1 MANRKRTDWAVHE
14 NRRLIRERALEIGDG
29 YRAKNSEF
37 GEDGLPFARA
47 GNVNGDFN
55 FVDADILDSKSVA
68 KAKEKVSRSE
78 DSVITT
84 KGTFG
89 RVAFVRGDT
98 PKFVYSPQLCYW
110 RVLDPATIE
119 PRFLY
124 YWLQGPEF
132 YSQAFQIK
140 SSTDM
145 ADYASLRDQRDM
157 RITLPTPATQRKIA
171 AILSAYDELIE
182 NNKRRI
188 ALLEKMAEEIYRE
201 WFVRLRFPG
210 HEKVKFRKGLPEGW
224 KLSPFSDL
232 VTINP
237 LERIDKAEEVPFVAM
252 EDLALDSMYFTSTQS
267 RKGGQGSKFRND
279 DVLFPRI
286 TPSVENGKRGFVM
299 ILQEGQVALGS
310 TEFIVFRQ
318 KTLTPEHIFFVTCS
332 GEFRKNAELS
342 MTGASGR
349 QRVQENC
356 FSFFL
361 VKVPPVD
368 IRNRFSNV
376 VRPFFSQVRL
386 LSQQNENLQ
395 KTRDLLLPRLISG
408 KLSVENLEV
417 QFPPGMM
424 EEYETPPESPLH
436 KKGGSGG
443 SEAED

>member
-1 MANRKRTDWAVHE
+1 M
-14 NRRLIRERALEIGDG
+14 
-29 YRAKNSEF
+29 
-37 GEDGLPFARA
+37 
-47 GNVNGDFN
+47 
-55 FVDADILDSKSVA
+55 
-68 KAKEKVSRSE
+68 SRFC
-78 DSVITT
+78 
-84 KGTFG
+84 KGTLGDLLTFQRGFDITKDQQSDGPVPIISSSGISSYHIKWKVLGPGLVIG
-89 RVAFVRGDT
+89 RKGTLGTVHYVRENFWPHDT
-98 PKFVYSPQLCYW
+98 TLWVKDFKGNSRKFLSYFLQTLKLENFDVGASNPTLNRNHLHKIRVVYPKE
-110 RVLDPATIE
+110 LD
-119 PRFLY
+119 
-124 YWLQGPEF
+124 
-132 YSQAFQIK
+132 
-140 SSTDM
+140 
-145 ADYASLRDQRDM
+145 
-157 RITLPTPATQRKIA
+157 TQRKIA
-171 AILSAYDELIE
+171 AILSSYDELIE

-267 RKGGQGSKFRND
+267 RKGGQGSKFRNG

-361 VKVPPVD
+361 VKVPPVS
-368 IRNRFSNV
+368 IRDSFSNI

-386 LSQQNENLQ
+386 LSQQNDNLQ

-408 KLSVENLEV
+408 KLSVENLDI

-424 EEYETPPESPLH
+424 EEME
-436 KKGGSGG
+436 K
-443 SEAED
+443 EAAS